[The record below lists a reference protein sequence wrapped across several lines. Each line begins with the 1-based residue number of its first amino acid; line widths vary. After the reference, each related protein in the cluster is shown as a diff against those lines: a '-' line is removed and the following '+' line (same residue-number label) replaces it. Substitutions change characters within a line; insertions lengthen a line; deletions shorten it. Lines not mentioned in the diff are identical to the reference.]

1 MIGKYEIED
10 TLLSMET
17 TKKIVGY
24 FGLSLYYLTEED
36 INTSFNKKTLQRLQN
51 TKNLDSEKQI
61 ILFILIHTLIRDT
74 KTKKVYS

>member
-1 MIGKYEIED
+1 MISKYEIKD

-17 TKKIVGY
+17 TKKIVCY
-24 FGLSLYYLTEED
+24 FGLSLDCLTEED

-61 ILFILIHTLIRDT
+61 ILFILIDTLIRDT